1 MRMPSMCSTVLS
13 TAASRASVSRL
24 PSPASMRRRVRSV
37 SSNVRLPELPDA
49 SMDTRNPIV
58 HLSQTVQLKNPNR
71 APTNSQND
79 GRALGARQ
87 QGLCDSNGGILPR
100 RTMEKYDLIVVGSG
114 PGGQRAAI
122 QAAKFGKRAALV
134 EKLEVIGGTA
144 INTGTIPSKTIR
156 EAVLHLSGYQYQ
168 SIYGVNYRVKE
179 QITMADLSFRALNVI
194 KTEIDVIRAQLSRN
208 GIEVVTETAVFLDP
222 HH

>member
-1 MRMPSMCSTVLS
+1 
-13 TAASRASVSRL
+13 
-24 PSPASMRRRVRSV
+24 
-37 SSNVRLPELPDA
+37 
-49 SMDTRNPIV
+49 
-58 HLSQTVQLKNPNR
+58 
-71 APTNSQND
+71 
-79 GRALGARQ
+79 
-87 QGLCDSNGGILPR
+87 
-100 RTMEKYDLIVVGSG
+100 MESYDLIVLGSG
-114 PGGQRAAI
+114 PAGQRAAI
-122 QAAKFGKRAALV
+122 QAVKFGKRAALV

-208 GIEVVTETAVFLDP
+208 GIEVVTGVASFADP
-222 HH
+222 HHIHVASSRGQFDFETDNVVIATGTKPAESALVPFNKRTIINSDQI